1 MFMANPQDTVQS
13 IDAVTGDLIWE
24 YRRDRPGDLGDYMI
38 RSLID
43 TNRNIAIHGDLIF
56 HTSMDD
62 RIIALDAATRRP
74 ARNCGGRG

>member
-24 YRRDRPGDLGDYMI
+24 YRRNRPGDLGDYMI

-43 TNRNIAIHGDLIF
+43 TNRNIAVHGGLIF

-62 RIIALDAATRRP
+62 RIIALDAATQRP
-74 ARNCGGRG
+74 TRSCGGRG